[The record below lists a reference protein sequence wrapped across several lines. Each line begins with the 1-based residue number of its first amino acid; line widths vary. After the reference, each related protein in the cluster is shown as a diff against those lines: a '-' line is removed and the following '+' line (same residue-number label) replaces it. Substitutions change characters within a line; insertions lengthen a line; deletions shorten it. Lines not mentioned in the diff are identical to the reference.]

1 MPKMLLEGALLG
13 SLLCAGPVFAQSTC
27 GNVQLQL
34 ASDYSFAIGSS
45 SGGSAYAFTLGGQ
58 PLAQGSLKQLALF
71 HYDGSLS
78 STSGI
83 APLKP
88 VGTSFVPGKWGSALA
103 IATGGSLSY
112 PAPGNISFTDGT
124 IELWI
129 APTKDGADPIYS
141 KFDHTLIRYTA
152 ANGDQLVL
160 SESASGGSFYAG
172 TIIGGVFTG
181 TGGAQ
186 MSSLKA
192 GAWHHVAFTYSKAAQ
207 RLCLYFDG
215 SLIDENDVS
224 FSLPASSGTSFTI
237 DSDPYGNA
245 SAFLVDDLRISSDEK
260 TAAQIQYDAARST
273 PFADNEVFL
282 PLSGVPPGQLNYSV
296 TGCGAAGYSWT
307 GIPVINVSP
316 TSNLLAPGTTSLTL
330 SFNTLQPS
338 SCAYSV
344 GSLVPFSSMH
354 AISAGQKTTLHQG
367 TIVGISSSPLVL
379 NTVYLQCD
387 SNPDFVELLQ
397 YRVVGSRNGPFPRI
411 GSIWQGEYILTTKPD
426 QAAKIR
432 SISAPME

>member
-129 APTKDGADPIYS
+129 APTKDGAIPS
-141 KFDHTLIRYTA
+141 IRSSTILSFAIRPPTA
-152 ANGDQLVL
+152 I
-160 SESASGGSFYAG
+160 SWSFRN
-172 TIIGGVFTG
+172 
-181 TGGAQ
+181 
-186 MSSLKA
+186 
-192 GAWHHVAFTYSKAAQ
+192 
-207 RLCLYFDG
+207 RL
-215 SLIDENDVS
+215 
-224 FSLPASSGTSFTI
+224 
-237 DSDPYGNA
+237 
-245 SAFLVDDLRISSDEK
+245 
-260 TAAQIQYDAARST
+260 Q
-273 PFADNEVFL
+273 
-282 PLSGVPPGQLNYSV
+282 
-296 TGCGAAGYSWT
+296 GAA
-307 GIPVINVSP
+307 
-316 TSNLLAPGTTSLTL
+316 
-330 SFNTLQPS
+330 
-338 SCAYSV
+338 
-344 GSLVPFSSMH
+344 SMR
-354 AISAGQKTTLHQG
+354 
-367 TIVGISSSPLVL
+367 
-379 NTVYLQCD
+379 
-387 SNPDFVELLQ
+387 EL
-397 YRVVGSRNGPFPRI
+397 
-411 GSIWQGEYILTTKPD
+411 
-426 QAAKIR
+426 
-432 SISAPME
+432 